1 MKPGNGLL
9 KKKKRGPSR
18 FVRLILVTIF
28 IIAVVSLIFY
38 SIDNPGFFSS
48 IKGKLIGFYSSDENS
63 TTNSSAFESD
73 NTSSDS
79 TGSGNTSIS
88 AESPGESVVET
99 TASADTVTEKPA
111 KNKFMLLW
119 QKIIGFFIKRASKDA
134 DKFPDKLKIKVYFA
148 GIGQDQK
155 FVFEERTI
163 FGGDPKIAVTNAVKE
178 LINGPAKSYHFP
190 VIPSGTKLLGVEIY
204 ENFAKIDLSQD
215 FLQNSLESGVLD
227 EYVIYTIVNTVTE
240 IPEIEG
246 VIFLI
251 EGVRIKIYGKVD
263 LSIPAIRN
271 EEYLGEEPDSS

>member
-1 MKPGNGLL
+1 MKPDDKLL
-9 KKKKRGPSR
+9 KKKKKRPSR
-18 FVRLILVTIF
+18 FVRLILVTLF

-38 SIDNPGFFSS
+38 SVDNPGFIPS
-48 IKGKLIGFYSSDENS
+48 IKDKLIGFYTSDENS
-63 TTNSSAFESD
+63 TTDSSAIESDNMGSD
-73 NTSSDS
+73 NTSIS
-79 TGSGNTSIS
+79 T
-88 AESPGESVVET
+88 ESSSESVGDT
-99 TASADTVTEKPA
+99 TVSSDTVTEKQT
-111 KNKFMLLW
+111 NNIFMLLW
-119 QKIIGFFIKRASKDA
+119 QKIIGFFIKKTGKDA
-134 DKFPDKLKIKVYFA
+134 DKFPDKLKIKAYFA

-163 FGGDPKIAVTNAVKE
+163 FAGDPKIAVTNAVKE
-178 LINGPAKSYHFP
+178 LINGPTKSYHFP
-190 VIPSGTKLLGVEIY
+190 VIPSGTKLLGVDIY
-204 ENFAKIDLSQD
+204 ENFAKINFSQD

-271 EEYLGEEPDSS
+271 EEYLSEETSES